1 MSVSIK
7 RPDSPALLSG
17 LSRASMPIFGRFSEK
32 RPPLDRNGSRPG
44 DVKRA
49 FLSLFPRYFA
59 VFRGLGLASDQLC
72 QRRVCRMPPS
82 TFGHGFY
89 PRSQV
94 FFPSPVHKSGS
105 QVPFTSP
112 VHKSRSQVDRQTV
125 VYPFP
130 ALRKTPKQV
139 PHDPS
144 SR

>member
-1 MSVSIK
+1 
-7 RPDSPALLSG
+7 
-17 LSRASMPIFGRFSEK
+17 MPIFGRFSEK

-49 FLSLFPRYFA
+49 FLSLFPLYFA
-59 VFRGLGLASDQLC
+59 VWAWRLTNSVRGGSVECLHQRLATVFTPVLKSFS
-72 QRRVCRMPPS
+72 RVR
-82 TFGHGFY
+82 
-89 PRSQV
+89 
-94 FFPSPVHKSGS
+94 FP
-105 QVPFTSP
+105 SP